1 MSGLTPRS
9 LFRGLAVAEAITW
22 ALLLTGM
29 FLKYVTETTELGVQV
44 FGMVHGVVFIA
55 YCLVTLLVATDQRWS
70 LGRLALGLVAAV
82 PPFATLLFE
91 SVRRPARAARRR
103 VALAPRQPDGPRAR
117 GVLAAAAPP
126 AHGRV
131 VRGRRRRAH
140 RRGAARRPAGL
151 SRSRPS
157 GQSPRCSLFQVWGVA
172 TPETAMRSRDW

>member
-1 MSGLTPRS
+1 
-9 LFRGLAVAEAITW
+9 
-22 ALLLTGM
+22 M

-55 YCLVTLLVATDQRWS
+55 YCLVTVLVAIDQRWS

-91 SVRRPARAARRR
+91 RYADRRGLLGDEWLSRHDSPTA
-103 VALAPRQPDGPRAR
+103 PRAR

-126 AHGRV
+126 A
-131 VRGRRRRAH
+131 RGRRCRGRRVAGAH

-151 SRSRPS
+151 SRQPGLRARAGACSRS
-157 GQSPRCSLFQVWGVA
+157 GGVA